1 MRDIMMIYG
10 GLRRPILVLFLT
22 DGRLQSDWEIEEI
35 LIKTSRFPV
44 FWQFIGLYGEE
55 YGVLNHLDEIDGRH
69 TQNAAFLKMEDFDDF
84 MDSGFYRTI
93 FANTAA
99 WLEELDRKQMLP

>member
-1 MRDIMMIYG
+1 MNEIMG
-10 GLRRPILVLFLT
+10 G
-22 DGRLQSDWEIEEI
+22 E
-35 LIKTSRFPV
+35 TS
-44 FWQFIGLYGEE
+44 
-55 YGVLNHLDEIDGRH
+55 H

>member
-1 MRDIMMIYG
+1 M
-10 GLRRPILVLFLT
+10 
-22 DGRLQSDWEIEEI
+22 
-35 LIKTSRFPV
+35 

-99 WLEELDRKQMLP
+99 WLEELDRKQCCRRGDALGRMLFTGQQGAGAEAWDFFGCQMMRRL

>member
-1 MRDIMMIYG
+1 M
-10 GLRRPILVLFLT
+10 
-22 DGRLQSDWEIEEI
+22 
-35 LIKTSRFPV
+35 
-44 FWQFIGLYGEE
+44 
-55 YGVLNHLDEIDGRH
+55 LNHLDEIDGRH

-99 WLEELDRKQMLP
+99 WLEELDRKQILP